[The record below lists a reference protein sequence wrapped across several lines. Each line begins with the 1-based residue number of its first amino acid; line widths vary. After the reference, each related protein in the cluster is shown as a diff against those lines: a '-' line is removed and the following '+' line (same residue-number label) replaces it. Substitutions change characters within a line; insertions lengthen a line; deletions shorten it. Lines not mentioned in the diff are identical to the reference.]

1 MKTRPYVIVTPSYCV
16 SAGVRVMH
24 TLCHELNALGLDA
37 KLLIT
42 SNLSPSPAEM
52 LNPALNTP
60 CINPIFER
68 AWPRLQDEAIV
79 ICTDGFPGNP
89 FGAKHVVRYV
99 LGKEMPRETDNPEEF
114 RVYYSKAFPAQRAG
128 RHAVLYLLPIDL
140 ALFNANNVVERP
152 QNMLWLGK
160 GARFLKDTHEGCIP
174 ITYSWPPTRPELA
187 FHLRRTS
194 RLYSYD
200 AVSAT
205 NLEAV
210 LCGAT
215 VVLKHLSYHDWTW
228 TRADMEAM
236 EQGTG
241 GFAFGDSDYELDR
254 AERTRQET
262 MERIRYHQAS
272 FKMRLLEFVEAT
284 QYRFRAN

>member
-1 MKTRPYVIVTPSYCV
+1 MKTRPYIIVTPTYCV

-24 TLCHELNALGLDA
+24 TLCHELNALGFDA
-37 KLLIT
+37 KLLLT
-42 SNLSPSPAEM
+42 NNLSRSPQEV

-60 CINPIFER
+60 CINPVFEQ
-68 AWPRLQDEAIV
+68 AWPQLQNDAIV
-79 ICTDGFPGNP
+79 ICTDGFRGNP

-99 LGKEMPRETDNPEEF
+99 LGKEMPSEQDDPADY

-128 RHAVLYLLPIDL
+128 RHPVLYLLPIDL
-140 ALFNANNVVERP
+140 ALFNANNVTERP

-160 GARFLKDTHEGCIP
+160 GARFLNEAHEGCVP

-187 FHLRRTS
+187 HQLRRT
-194 RLYSYD
+194 RYLYSYD

-205 NLEAV
+205 NLEAI

-215 VVLKHLSYHDWTW
+215 VVLKHLSYHDWAW
-228 TRADMEAM
+228 GRADMEAM

-254 AERTRQET
+254 AEQTRHET
-262 MERIRYHQAS
+262 LERVRYHQAS
-272 FKMRLLEFVEAT
+272 FKLRLLEFVEAT
-284 QYRFRAN
+284 QHRFRA

>member
-1 MKTRPYVIVTPSYCV
+1 MKTRPYVIVTPTYCV

-24 TLCHELNALGLDA
+24 TLCHELNSLGLDA
-37 KLLIT
+37 KLLLT
-42 SNLSPSPAEM
+42 SNISRTPEEI
-52 LNPALNTP
+52 LNPTLNTP
-60 CINPIFER
+60 CINPVMAQE
-68 AWPRLQDEAIV
+68 WPRLQEEAIV

-89 FGAKHVVRYV
+89 FGAKNVVRYI
-99 LGKEMPRETDNPEEF
+99 LGKEMPSAHDDPNDF

-128 RHAVLYLLPIDL
+128 THPVLFLLPLDL
-140 ALFNANNVVERP
+140 SQFNSNNAPQRQ

-160 GARFLKDTHEGCIP
+160 GARFWDGQSCSDCIP
-174 ITYSWPPTRPELA
+174 ITYTWPPTRPELA
-187 FHLRRTS
+187 FHLRRTH

-228 TRADMEAM
+228 SRSDLEAT
-236 EQGTG
+236 ETGTG
-241 GFAFGDSDYELDR
+241 GFAFGESDYELDR

-262 MERIRYHQAS
+262 MDRVRYHQAT
-272 FKMRLLEFVEAT
+272 FKLRLLEFVEAT
-284 QYRFRAN
+284 QYRFRA